1 MEVAVKAG
9 DLETAIA
16 EYDTLRKPPG
26 PLARNWPGGFGR
38 GWKSSGSPTGDRIGD
53 ESLSGTEP

>member
-38 GWKSSGSPTGDRIGD
+38 GWKSSGSPTSDRIGD
-53 ESLSGTEP
+53 ESL